1 MSNKEDDMAKHIAVG
16 VTGSIAAYK
25 ACELVRLFSKEGY
38 EVSVVMTAAAARF
51 VTPLTFRTLSRNPVC
66 TGLFDDV
73 GEWIPDHISIADRC
87 DALVIAPC
95 TANVLAKLAH
105 GLADDALTATAL
117 ACVKPLI
124 LAPAMNVNMWEHAAT
139 QANLAVLKSR
149 GAFVVEPGEGG
160 LACGTTGRGRMP
172 EPLEI
177 FNATRAVLAS
187 AGN

>member
-1 MSNKEDDMAKHIAVG
+1 MS
-16 VTGSIAAYK
+16 T
-25 ACELVRLFSKEGY
+25 
-38 EVSVVMTAAAARF
+38 SVPSSAT
-51 VTPLTFRTLSRNPVC
+51 TRN
-66 TGLFDDV
+66 G
-73 GEWIPDHISIADRC
+73 
-87 DALVIAPC
+87 APC